1 MSQTLKLPPMI
12 PAFYHGFLHGLIMKP
27 QTQSTRSTTKNKF
40 CKPQGGG
47 SGKELGTAIFRQPFK
62 KHGNQKQT
70 IESVISGPNLC
81 IFPPLGCA
89 ITILFFFGFVCS
101 KKEELQS
108 EIAKT
113 RPTHCRRIQ
122 HTKKHSQGFPVCFLS
137 KKRTKRGTMSCST
150 LRSVLGLYGIV
161 QLDEHL
167 GKSFAASASKIL

>member
-89 ITILFFFGFVCS
+89 ITILFFLALYAVKRKNC
-101 KKEELQS
+101 KVRLQ
-108 EIAKT
+108 
-113 RPTHCRRIQ
+113 RPDQPTAGAYSTQ
-122 HTKKHSQGFPVCFLS
+122 KN
-137 KKRTKRGTMSCST
+137 T
-150 LRSVLGLYGIV
+150 LRVSRSV
-161 QLDEHL
+161 
-167 GKSFAASASKIL
+167 F